1 MHASSKV
8 NPEGNAIHNGG
19 SHIDPLDTKFESGW
33 IKAEHAAKKW
43 AEVSTGKSQ
52 EKLAFLPSLKASKW
66 EPGTYKAS

>member
-1 MHASSKV
+1 MLHASSKG
-8 NPEGNAIHNGG
+8 NPEGNMIHNGG

-43 AEVSTGKSQ
+43 AGASTQ
-52 EKLAFLPSLKASKW
+52 EKLAFRPSLKASKW

>member
-1 MHASSKV
+1 MMHASSKV

-43 AEVSTGKSQ
+43 AEVST
-52 EKLAFLPSLKASKW
+52 
-66 EPGTYKAS
+66 